1 MEKLTDSELIEL
13 NKTNPPRTMNEIQD
27 LASSVLLLNLQWKE
41 MEEVLDSLQSSVEE
55 RLKEV
60 ISKEGE
66 IKEGA
71 NKIERN
77 EKIVKEQ
84 FERLK
89 SKAEE
94 LGRQFRGLEAGKK
107 CYEERLREVELAQ
120 KQLEEKQEEFVLKLK
135 AFDMRCRD
143 FELEKKEVE
152 RHRKDLELSVKR
164 SEQQREEVKLM
175 KEQVKD
181 KLGEVRLKDKDLEK
195 CLSEYE
201 LKEEQFRLKEKSF
214 EKRCMEFE
222 LQEKATEERRRG
234 NHLKGSKQAN
244 QKVVEFPNAGDGKKG
259 VDMPMPNAAM
269 LKGSGTSRNA
279 KKRGRKSVE
288 ESDENCETDSEAE
301 TETEE
306 ALGTTVKAGESKGK
320 EEEPVNT
327 TEKVDP
333 VISHSESGAGVNLPS
348 EVLEYPDPEFS
359 DFEKQRA
366 ENCFAV
372 NQVWAIYDSLDSMP
386 RFYARI
392 KNVFNPGFK
401 LRITW
406 LEADPDEENEQNW
419 VEQNLPVSCGNYC
432 NGSTEDCVDRL
443 MFSHRI
449 YPIKSFGKFGC
460 LVYPKKGEIWA
471 LFKDWNIKWA
481 SEPENHKPAYRYDFV
496 EVLTNFDKE
505 MGIWVSHLDK
515 VKGFVSIFKQTARDG
530 VICFRLS
537 SRNLYRFSH
546 QIPSVKMTGKERE
559 GVPVGSFE
567 LDPASLP
574 TDLILEKE

>member
-27 LASSVLLLNLQWKE
+27 RASSVLLLNLQWKE
-41 MEEVLDSLQSSVEE
+41 MEEVLDSVQSSVEE

-60 ISKEGE
+60 ISKEGV
-66 IKEGA
+66 IKEDA

-77 EKIVKEQ
+77 EKFVKEQ

-120 KQLEEKQEEFVLKLK
+120 KQLEEKQEEFVLKQK

-164 SEQQREEVKLM
+164 SEQQREEVKFM

-181 KLGEVRLKDKDLEK
+181 KLEEVRLKEKDLEK

-201 LKEEQFRLKEKSF
+201 SKEEQFRLKEKSF
-214 EKRCMEFE
+214 EKRIMEFD
-222 LQEKATEERRRG
+222 LQEKATEERCRG
-234 NHLKGSKQAN
+234 NHLKGSKQAK
-244 QKVVEFPNAGDGKKG
+244 QQVVEFPNVRDGKKG

-279 KKRGRKSVE
+279 KKRGRKS
-288 ESDENCETDSEAE
+288 
-301 TETEE
+301 

-320 EEEPVNT
+320 EEEPVSKT
-327 TEKVDP
+327 DKVAP
-333 VISHSESGAGVNLPS
+333 VISHSESGAGVNLSS

-471 LFKDWNIKWA
+471 LFKDWNIEWA

-537 SRNLYRFSH
+537 SRDLYRFSH
-546 QIPSVKMTGKERE
+546 QIPAVKMTGKERE

>member
-1 MEKLTDSELIEL
+1 MQKLTDSELIEL
-13 NKTNPPRTMNEIQD
+13 NKTSLPRTMNEIQD
-27 LASSVLLLNLQWKE
+27 RASSVLLLNLQWKE
-41 MEEVLDSLQSSVEE
+41 MEEVLDSVQSSVEE

-60 ISKEGE
+60 ISKEG
-66 IKEGA
+66 A

-77 EKIVKEQ
+77 EKFVKEQ

-94 LGRQFRGLEAGKK
+94 LRRQFRGLEAGKK
-107 CYEERLREVELAQ
+107 CCEERLREVELAQ
-120 KQLEEKQEEFVLKLK
+120 KQLEEKQREFVVKQK

-181 KLGEVRLKDKDLEK
+181 KLEEVRLKEKDLEK

-222 LQEKATEERRRG
+222 LQEKATEERRRA
-234 NHLKGSKQAN
+234 K
-244 QKVVEFPNAGDGKKG
+244 QKVVEFPNARDGKKG

-269 LKGSGTSRNA
+269 LKGPGTSRNA

-306 ALGTTVKAGESKGK
+306 ALGTTAKAGESKGK
-320 EEEPVNT
+320 EEEPVSET
-327 TEKVDP
+327 DKVPP
-333 VISHSESGAGVNLPS
+333 VISHLESGAGVNLSS

-392 KNVFNPGFK
+392 KKVFNPGFK
-401 LRITW
+401 LRISW
-406 LEADPDEENEQNW
+406 LEADPEEENEQNW
-419 VEQNLPVSCGNYC
+419 VDQNLPVSCGKYS
-432 NGSTEDCVDRL
+432 NGSAEDCVDRL
-443 MFSHRI
+443 VFSHQI
-449 YPIKSFGKFGC
+449 YPIKSCGKFGC
-460 LVYPKKGEIWA
+460 LVYPKKGEVWA
-471 LFKDWNIKWA
+471 LFKDWNINWA
-481 SEPENHKPAYRYDFV
+481 SEPENHKPPYRYDFV

-537 SRNLYRFSH
+537 LGELYRFSH

-559 GVPVGSFE
+559 GVPAGSFE

-574 TDLILEKE
+574 SDSILEKE